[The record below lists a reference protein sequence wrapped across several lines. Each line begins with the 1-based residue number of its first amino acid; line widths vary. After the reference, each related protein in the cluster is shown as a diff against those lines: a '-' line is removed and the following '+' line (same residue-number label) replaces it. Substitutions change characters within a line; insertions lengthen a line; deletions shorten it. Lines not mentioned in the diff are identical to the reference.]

1 MGIQEKIKQ
10 IEEEMARTQV
20 NKATE
25 FHLGMLK
32 ARLAQLRR
40 ELVAPKSTSSGG
52 QTFDVKKSG
61 DATVAII
68 GLPSVGKSTLLTKIT
83 NAKSEIAA
91 YAFTTL
97 KCIPGILDYKGAKI
111 QILDL
116 PGIIEGAKDGKGRGR
131 EVIAVA
137 RSADLILVLLD
148 AVAPRQYNVI
158 EKELYGFGIRM
169 NMKPPNIVIK
179 KKAKGGIELH
189 TTIKLTK
196 ITETEIKAILSE
208 YKLHNSHVTIRTDV
222 NVDEFIDAVEGSRV
236 YAPAVVAVN
245 KIDTAPKLDKNAFPV
260 GSLFVSAEN
269 NVGIAELKDEIYNR
283 LRFIR
288 IYTRRKG
295 EKADLEEP
303 LMMKSGST
311 VAEVCERL
319 HRDLKKNF
327 RYALISGKSVKHEQQ
342 RVGLEHVVAEG
353 DVVYIVKR

>member
-1 MGIQEKIKQ
+1 MGVQEKIKQ

-40 ELVAPKSTSSGG
+40 ELITPKSTASGG
-52 QTFDVKKSG
+52 NAFDIKKSG
-61 DATVAII
+61 DATVAIM

-97 KCIPGILDYKGAKI
+97 KCIPGILEYKGAKI

-137 RSADLILVLLD
+137 RGADLILMLLD
-148 AVAPRQYNVI
+148 AAVPAQYNTI
-158 EKELYGFGIRM
+158 LKELYGFGIRP
-169 NMKPPNIVIK
+169 NARPPNIVIK
-179 KKAKGGIELH
+179 KKARGGILINK
-189 TTIKLTK
+189 TVKLTK
-196 ITETEIKAILSE
+196 LSEPAIKAILAE
-208 YKLHNSHVTIRTDV
+208 YKLHNCEITIRDDV
-222 NVDEFIDAVEGSRV
+222 NTDEFIDAVEGNRA
-236 YAPAVVAVN
+236 YIPMVVAVN
-245 KIDTAPKLDKNAFPV
+245 KIDAVPNLDKKKFQP
-260 GSLFVSAEN
+260 GSIFVSAE
-269 NVGIAELKDEIYNR
+269 GRIGTEELKETIYNS

-288 IYTRRKG
+288 IFTRRRG

-303 LMMKSGST
+303 LMMKSGT
-311 VAEVCERL
+311 TIGEVCERL
-319 HRDLKKNF
+319 HRDLKRDF
-327 RYALISGKSVKHEQQ
+327 RYALVTGKSVKHTQQ
-342 RVGLEHVVAEG
+342 RVGLDHVVLDG
-353 DVVYIVKR
+353 DVIYIVKR